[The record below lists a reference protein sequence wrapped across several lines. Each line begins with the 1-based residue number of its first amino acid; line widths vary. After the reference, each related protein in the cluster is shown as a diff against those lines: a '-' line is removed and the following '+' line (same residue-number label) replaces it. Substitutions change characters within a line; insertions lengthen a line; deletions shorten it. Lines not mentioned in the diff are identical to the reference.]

1 MSRKSNFLRTLTFI
15 GSALLSKISNGVSM
29 PTERTKIKASHI
41 IAYDG
46 AQHRYLK
53 DGVVVYEGDTI
64 IHVGKTFDG
73 QIDHLIDATG
83 KVVTPGFIDTHI
95 HMAGSPLDKSFIEDH
110 GKRNFYNSGLFEML
124 PARGA
129 AQDMEANHCCVEFSL
144 MELLHTGT
152 TTALEMGPVHEYT
165 AEQAARFGFRAYI
178 GPMYRSGRWLTR
190 DGKSVQ
196 WVWDEE
202 TGNKN
207 FERAVDWIEQND
219 GAHGGLVKG
228 FLSPAQVDT
237 CSEALLKRTREA
249 ANRLHVPIQI
259 HASQSTIEFQEMV
272 RRHGKSPIE
281 WMHDIGFLGPDVIL
295 GHAIIIT
302 GTSWANYAG
311 DDLAIMGG
319 VGCSVAHAPWVFAR
333 RGIAMESFHRYQQA
347 GVNMTLGTDTAPQSM
362 IEAMRWASV
371 ISKIMDRQTEIATA
385 ADVFNAATLG
395 GAKAIGRDDLGRICK
410 GAKADLVIWEGESIW
425 MTPLRDP
432 IKNIV
437 FNAQAADVKT
447 VIVNGK
453 TVMQD
458 GVIPAAPDIK
468 ELTRRLQAAGERMWP
483 NIPKGDWN
491 EREADE
497 LSPQSFA
504 VWDEE

>member
-1 MSRKSNFLRTLTFI
+1 MERTLI
-15 GSALLSKISNGVSM
+15 
-29 PTERTKIKASHI
+29 RASHI

-46 AQHRYLK
+46 KQHRYLK
-53 DGVVVYEGDTI
+53 DGVAVYEGDTI

-73 QIDHLIDATG
+73 AVDHLVNAAG
-83 KVVTPGFIDTHI
+83 RVVTPGFIDTHI

-124 PARGA
+124 PARSA
-129 AQDMEANHCCVEFSL
+129 AQDNDANHLCVEFS
-144 MELLHTGT
+144 MAELLHTGT
-152 TTALEMGPVHEYT
+152 TCALEMGPVHAYT

-178 GPMYRSGRWLTR
+178 GPMYRSGRWYTD
-190 DGKSVQ
+190 DGKSVKYH
-196 WVWDEE
+196 WDEAA
-202 TGNKN
+202 GNAA
-207 FERAVDWIEQND
+207 FERAVTWIEQND

-237 CSEALLKRTREA
+237 CSEALLQRTREA
-249 ANRLHVPIQI
+249 ANRMGVPIQI
-259 HASQSTIEFQEMV
+259 HAAQSVAEFQEMV
-272 RRHGKSPIE
+272 RRHGQSPIE
-281 WMHDIGFLGPDVIL
+281 WLRDVGLLGPDVIL
-295 GHAIIIT
+295 GHAIILA
-302 GTSWANYAG
+302 GGSWAQYAG
-311 DDLAIMGG
+311 DDIAVMAQA
-319 VGCSVAHAPWVFAR
+319 GCSVAHAPWVFAR
-333 RGIAMESFHRYQQA
+333 RGIALESFGRYLKA

-362 IEAMRWASV
+362 IEAMKFAAV
-371 ISKIMDRQTEIATA
+371 IGKIMDRQTEVATA

-395 GAKAIGRDDLGRICK
+395 GAKAIGRDDLGRIAP

-425 MTPLRDP
+425 MSPLRDP

-437 FNAQAADVKT
+437 FNAQAEDVKT

-458 GVIPAAPDIK
+458 GVIPSVPDIK
-468 ELTRRLQAAGERMWP
+468 TLARQLQAAGARMWA
-483 NIPKGDWN
+483 NIPRGDWA

-504 VWDEE
+504 LWDGA

>member
-1 MSRKSNFLRTLTFI
+1 MPPERTL
-15 GSALLSKISNGVSM
+15 L
-29 PTERTKIKASHI
+29 RASHI

-46 AQHRYLK
+46 KQHRYLR

-64 IHVGKTFDG
+64 IHVGKKFDG
-73 QIDHLIDATG
+73 MIDHLIDATN

-110 GKRNFYNSGLFEML
+110 GKRNFYNSDLFEML
-124 PARGA
+124 PARSA
-129 AQDMEANHCCVEFSL
+129 AQDMEANHVCVEFSM

-152 TTALEMGPVHEYT
+152 TTALEMGPVHDYT

-178 GPMYRSGRWLTR
+178 GPMYRSGRWYTD
-190 DGKSVQ
+190 DGKTVKYA
-196 WVWDEE
+196 WDEAA
-202 TGNKN
+202 GMAN
-207 FERAVDWIEQND
+207 FERAVKWIEQND
-219 GAHGGLVKG
+219 GSHGGLVKG

-237 CSEALLKRTREA
+237 CTEALLRRTRDA
-249 ANRLHVPIQI
+249 ADALHVPIQI
-259 HASQSTIEFQEMV
+259 HAAQSVIEFQEMV
-272 RRHGKSPIE
+272 RRHGQSPIE
-281 WMHDIGFLGPDVIL
+281 WLSSIGFLGPNVIL
-295 GHAIIIT
+295 GHAIILA
-302 GTSWANYAG
+302 GGSWAQYAG
-311 DDLAIMGG
+311 DDISLMADAE
-319 VGCSVAHAPWVFAR
+319 CSVAHAPWVFAR
-333 RGIAMESFHRYQQA
+333 RGIALESFSRYQKA

-371 ISKIMDRQTEIATA
+371 ISKIMDRQTEVATA

-395 GAKAIGRDDLGRICK
+395 GAKAIGRDDLGRIAK

-425 MTPLRDP
+425 MSPLRDP

-437 FNAQAADVKT
+437 FNAQAEDVKT

-453 TVMQD
+453 VVMQD
-458 GVIPAAPDIK
+458 GVIPNAPDIK
-468 ELTRRLQAAGERMWP
+468 EMARRLQAAGERMWK
-483 NIPKGDWN
+483 NIPRGDWA

-504 VWDEE
+504 YWEGE

>member
-1 MSRKSNFLRTLTFI
+1 MPNPRTLI
-15 GSALLSKISNGVSM
+15 
-29 PTERTKIKASHI
+29 RASHI
-41 IAYDG
+41 IAFDG
-46 AQHRYLK
+46 ARHRYLK

-64 IHVGKTFDG
+64 IHVGKKFDG
-73 QIDHLIDATG
+73 TIDHLIDATN

-124 PARGA
+124 PARSA
-129 AQDMEANHCCVEFSL
+129 AQDMEANHVCVEFSM

-152 TTALEMGPVHEYT
+152 TTALEMGPVHDYT

-178 GPMYRSGRWLTR
+178 GPMYRSGRWYTT

-196 WVWDEE
+196 WAWDEE
-202 TGNKN
+202 AGTKT
-207 FERAVDWIEQND
+207 FERAVKWIEQND
-219 GAHGGLVKG
+219 GADGGLVKG
-228 FLSPAQVDT
+228 FLSPSQVDT

-249 ANRLHVPIQI
+249 ANRLRVPIQI
-259 HASQSTIEFQEMV
+259 HVSQSVVEFQEMV
-272 RRHGKSPIE
+272 RRHGQTPIE
-281 WMHDIGFLGPDVIL
+281 WLRDIGLLGPDVLL
-295 GHAIIIT
+295 GHAIIVA

-311 DDLAIMGG
+311 DDIGLMGNA
-319 VGCSVAHAPWVFAR
+319 GCSVAHAPWVFAR
-333 RGIAMESFHRYQQA
+333 RGIAMESFHRYPEA
-347 GVNMTLGTDTAPQSM
+347 GASRTLGTDTAPQSM

-371 ISKIMDRQTEIATA
+371 LSKIMDRQTEIATA

-395 GAKAIGRDDLGRICK
+395 GAKAIGRDDLGRIAR

-425 MTPLRDP
+425 MSPLRDP

-437 FNAQAADVKT
+437 FNAQAEDVKT

-453 TVMQD
+453 VVMQD
-458 GVIPAAPDIK
+458 GVIPNAPTIQ
-468 ELTRRLQAAGERMWP
+468 EMARRLQEVGVRMWA
-483 NIPKGDWN
+483 NIAKGDWA

-504 VWDEE
+504 VWEGTS